1 MLLQVAALR
10 RMRTLLARLGRA
22 WLTGMIDA
30 WRIRAI
36 VGPLWRRAPSEMG
49 LSDPDTV
56 FLLGKRDYVQAR
68 RKLCIN
74 PELPAPIFGKRDY
87 VQARRRKL
95 GAVRLM
101 RQARSHLF
109 RNATEMLL
117 QRWRSNR
124 ARGSQQAQARKIQGA
139 LEDKITQVR
148 EALAGY
154 I

>member
-36 VGPLWRRAPSEMG
+36 VGPLWRRVPSEMG

-56 FLLGKRDYVQAR
+56 FLLGKRDHVQA
-68 RKLCIN
+68 
-74 PELPAPIFGKRDY
+74 
-87 VQARRRKL
+87 RRKL